1 MNKLII
7 ATITALT
14 LAGCATSYHPEGFTG
29 GFSDYMVAPDEAII
43 MFNGNGFTGGTRVL
57 SMAALRC
64 AEVTLEHGYRY
75 FVATEVV
82 DTSSQASFTTPGYAN
97 TYGSASVYGNFI
109 TGNATTTFTPP
120 QTRTINRPGLL
131 VAIKMSNNQA
141 SLAPLG
147 TFVNGQKVTPKDAAF
162 LSNSL
167 RQFVGKQN

>member
-1 MNKLII
+1 
-7 ATITALT
+7 
-14 LAGCATSYHPEGFTG
+14 
-29 GFSDYMVAPDEAII
+29 
-43 MFNGNGFTGGTRVL
+43 MFNGNGFTAGTRVL

-97 TYGSASVYGNFI
+97 TYGNAYAHGNAHVYGNSI
-109 TGNATTTFTPP
+109 YGNTTVTRNATTTFMPP
-120 QTRTINRPGLL
+120 QTRTINRPGLM
-131 VAIKMSNNQA
+131 VAIKMSNNKA
-141 SLAPLG
+141 SLDPLG

-167 RQFVGKQN
+167 RQHIGKNKGA